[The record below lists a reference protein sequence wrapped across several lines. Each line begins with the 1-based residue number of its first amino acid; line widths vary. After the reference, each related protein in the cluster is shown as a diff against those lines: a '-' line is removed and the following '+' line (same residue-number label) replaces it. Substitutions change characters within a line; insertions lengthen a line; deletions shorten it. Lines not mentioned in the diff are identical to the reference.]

1 MTHAEQYSTSEPG
14 APRKART
21 RSRSRVGALL
31 ALAVT
36 TGITSLVVV
45 PTRPASADQISDAKA
60 QASALTAKIA
70 AEQQQIDSL
79 TSQYDIASYKVSQ
92 LNSQIAQS
100 QAQLAKDQAEVTK
113 DQGQLRH
120 QAVADYMSNG
130 TSNQLTQMF
139 TGDNNAA
146 GIHNVYSAIASGNVT
161 NTVDHLHT
169 AQNQLHAEQNAL
181 QQQQSQAT
189 AAANAAT
196 ASKNQASSLA
206 SQDASALNGV
216 NANIQSLVKQQQ
228 AAAQAAALEAA
239 RAKVASAQAAQAA
252 AQAAAQTPVQST
264 THASSA
270 AGSSHG
276 GSGAN
281 SGSGGGYVSSSPPP
295 PTSSGAAG
303 AVQAAQGE
311 IGVPY
316 QWGGAS
322 PSSGFDCS
330 GLISWAYAQVGI
342 SLPHY
347 SGAQYDA
354 TTHIPLADIAPG
366 DLVFYGPAGSEHES
380 MYIGGGEMVE
390 ATHTGSYVMDNPLR
404 TGDGFVGVGRVG

>member
-14 APRKART
+14 APREART

-31 ALAVT
+31 ALAAT

-70 AEQQQIDSL
+70 AEQQQIAAL
-79 TSQYDIASYKVSQ
+79 TSQYDAASYKISQ

-100 QAQLAKDQAEVTK
+100 QAEVAKDQAEVAK
-113 DQGQLRH
+113 DQGQLRN

-130 TSNQLTQMF
+130 TSSQLTQMF

-161 NTVDHLHT
+161 NTVDQLHT
-169 AQNQLHAEQNAL
+169 AQTQLRTQQDAL

-189 AAANAAT
+189 SAANAA
-196 ASKNQASSLA
+196 ASSKNQASSLA
-206 SQDASALNGV
+206 SQDSSALNGV
-216 NANIQSLVKQQQ
+216 NANIQSLVRQQQ
-228 AAAQAAALEAA
+228 AAALAAAQAAAQ
-239 RAKVASAQAAQAA
+239 AKLASAQAAQAA
-252 AQAAAQTPVQST
+252 AQAAAQ
-264 THASSA
+264 SA
-270 AGSSHG
+270 ARSVSSGGGSSGGG
-276 GSGAN
+276 GSS
-281 SGSGGGYVSSSPPP
+281 SGGGGYVSFSPPP

-316 QWGGAS
+316 TWGGTS
-322 PSSGFDCS
+322 PQTGFDCS
-330 GLISWAYAQVGI
+330 GLVMWAYGQVGI

-347 SGAQYDA
+347 SGAQYDD
-354 TTHIPLADIAPG
+354 TTHIALADIAPG
-366 DLVFYGPAGSEHES
+366 DLLFYGPGGDEHVA

-390 ATHTGSYVMDNPLR
+390 APYTGANVHDTPMR

>member
-14 APRKART
+14 APREART

-70 AEQQQIDSL
+70 AEQQQIAAL
-79 TSQYDIASYKVSQ
+79 TSQYDAASYKISQ

-100 QAQLAKDQAEVTK
+100 QAEVAKDQAEVAK
-113 DQGQLRH
+113 DQGQLRN

-130 TSNQLTQMF
+130 TSSQLTQMF

-146 GIHNVYSAIASGNVT
+146 GSHNVYSAIASGNVT
-161 NTVDHLHT
+161 NTVDQLHT
-169 AQNQLHAEQNAL
+169 AQTQMRTQQDAL

-189 AAANAAT
+189 SAANAA
-196 ASKNQASSLA
+196 ASSKNQASSLA
-206 SQDASALNGV
+206 SQDSSALNGV
-216 NANIQSLVKQQQ
+216 NANIQSLVRQQQ
-228 AAAQAAALEAA
+228 AAALAAAQAAAQ
-239 RAKVASAQAAQAA
+239 AKLASAQAAQAA
-252 AQAAAQTPVQST
+252 AQAAAR
-264 THASSA
+264 SSSSG
-270 AGSSHG
+270 GSSSG
-276 GSGAN
+276 GSS
-281 SGSGGGYVSSSPPP
+281 SGGGGGGYVSLSPPP

-316 QWGGAS
+316 QWGGTS
-322 PSSGFDCS
+322 PSGFDCS
-330 GLISWAYAQVGI
+330 GLTMWAYQQVGI

-354 TTHIPLADIAPG
+354 TTHIALADIAPG
-366 DLVFYGPAGSEHES
+366 DLLFYGPGGSEHVA

-390 ATHTGSYVMDNPLR
+390 APYTGSNVHDTPMR

>member
-14 APRKART
+14 APRKALT

-31 ALAVT
+31 ALAAT
-36 TGITSLVVV
+36 TGITSLGVV

-92 LNSQIAQS
+92 LNIQIAQS
-100 QAQLAKDQAEVTK
+100 QTQLAKDQAEVTK
-113 DQGQLRH
+113 DQGQLRN

-181 QQQQSQAT
+181 QQQQSQAALAAT
-189 AAANAAT
+189 AAAS
-196 ASKNQASSLA
+196 SKNQASSLA

-216 NANIQSLVKQQQ
+216 NANIQSLVKQQE

-270 AGSSHG
+270 AGSSLG

-322 PSSGFDCS
+322 PSGFDCS

-347 SGAQYDA
+347 SGAQWDA
-354 TTHIPLADIAPG
+354 TTHISLADIAPG
-366 DLVFYGPAGSEHES
+366 DLVFYGPGGSEHEA
-380 MYIGGGEMVE
+380 MYIGGGMMVE

-404 TGDGFVGVGRVG
+404 TGDGVSGVGRVG

>member
-70 AEQQQIDSL
+70 AENQQMNALADQHDAA
-79 TSQYDIASYKVSQ
+79 TYKVSQ
-92 LNSQIAQS
+92 LNTQIAQS
-100 QAQLAKDQAEVTK
+100 QAQLAKDQAVVDKNQAE
-113 DQGQLRH
+113 LRH

-130 TSNQLTQMF
+130 TSSQITQMF
-139 TGDNNAA
+139 TGDSNAA

-161 NTVDHLHT
+161 NTVDQLHT
-169 AQNQLHAEQNAL
+169 AQTQLHAQQDAL

-189 AAANAAT
+189 AAANVAAQ
-196 ASKNQASSLA
+196 ARNQSQQLA
-206 SQDASALNGV
+206 AQDASTLNGV
-216 NANIQSLVKQQQ
+216 NANIQALVKQQQ
-228 AAAQAAALEAA
+228 EAAAAAATAAAQAKL
-239 RAKVASAQAAQAA
+239 ASAQAAQAA
-252 AQAAAQTPVQST
+252 GQAAQAAQSN
-264 THASSA
+264 S
-270 AGSSHG
+270 
-276 GSGAN
+276 
-281 SGSGGGYVSSSPPP
+281 SGSGGGSSGGGGGGGSVNVNLSPPP

-316 QWGGAS
+316 TWGGAS
-322 PSSGFDCS
+322 PSTGFDCS
-330 GLISWAYAQVGI
+330 GLIMWAYAQVGI
-342 SLPHY
+342 SLPHF
-347 SGAQYDA
+347 SGAQWDA
-354 TTHIPLADIAPG
+354 TTHIPLADIQPG
-366 DLVFYGPAGSEHES
+366 DLLFYGPGGSEHES
-380 MYIGGGEMVE
+380 MYIGGGMMVE
-390 ATHTGSYVMDNPLR
+390 ATHTGSFVMDNPLR
-404 TGDGFVGVGRVG
+404 TGDGFSGVGRVG

>member
-14 APRKART
+14 APREART

-31 ALAVT
+31 ALAAT

-70 AEQQQIDSL
+70 AEQQQIAAL
-79 TSQYDIASYKVSQ
+79 TSQYDAASYKISQ

-100 QAQLAKDQAEVTK
+100 QAEVAKDQAEVAK
-113 DQGQLRH
+113 DQGQLRN

-130 TSNQLTQMF
+130 TSSQLTQMF

-161 NTVDHLHT
+161 NTVDQLHT
-169 AQNQLHAEQNAL
+169 AQTQLRTQQDAL

-189 AAANAAT
+189 SAANAA
-196 ASKNQASSLA
+196 ASSKNQASSLA
-206 SQDASALNGV
+206 SQDSSALNGV
-216 NANIQSLVKQQQ
+216 NANIQSLVRQQQ
-228 AAAQAAALEAA
+228 AAALAAAQAAAQ
-239 RAKVASAQAAQAA
+239 AKLASAQAAQAA
-252 AQAAAQTPVQST
+252 AQAAAQ
-264 THASSA
+264 SA
-270 AGSSHG
+270 ARSVSSGGGSSGGG
-276 GSGAN
+276 GSS
-281 SGSGGGYVSSSPPP
+281 SGGGGYVSFSPPP

-316 QWGGAS
+316 TWGGTS
-322 PSSGFDCS
+322 PQTGFDCS
-330 GLISWAYAQVGI
+330 GLVMWAYGQVGI

-347 SGAQYDA
+347 SGAQYDD
-354 TTHIPLADIAPG
+354 TTHIALADIAPG
-366 DLVFYGPAGSEHES
+366 DLLFYGPGGDEHVA

-390 ATHTGSYVMDNPLR
+390 APYTGSTVHDTPMR